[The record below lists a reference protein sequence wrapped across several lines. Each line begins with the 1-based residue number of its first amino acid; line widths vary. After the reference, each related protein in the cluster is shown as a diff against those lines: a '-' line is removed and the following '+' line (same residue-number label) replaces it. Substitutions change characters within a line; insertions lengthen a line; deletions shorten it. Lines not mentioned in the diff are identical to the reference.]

1 MDHLR
6 EFERRGDDTAVP
18 SWLRRVAT
26 PLIWREWDRDLS
38 NHPSLEFREYIL
50 GGIKN
55 GFRIGFNRRA
65 NCRSASR
72 NLHSAVENAAV
83 VREYL
88 AKEVPLGRIVGP
100 IVPSLA
106 PANTQISPFG
116 VIPKPHQPGKWRLI
130 VDLSSPASY
139 SINDGIEPELCSLH
153 YLQAIVQSGCGTLLA
168 KMDVESAYRMVPVH
182 PQDWALLAVQWAGQL
197 FFDTRLPF
205 GLRSAP
211 KVFTAVAD
219 ALQWSFTRQGV
230 SWVEHYLDDYVT
242 MGPPKSEK
250 CRQNL
255 ESMLAT
261 CRRLG
266 VPVAPAKCMGPTSVL
281 VFLGFELDTNALVV
295 RLPAEKLRRT
305 QLLVREW
312 MGKKACRRREL
323 ESLLGHLQHAATV
336 IHPGRTFVRR
346 LIELVAAFKNRDH
359 WVRLGESTWS
369 DLSWWSTFMEG
380 WNGVSLMPS
389 VEVVPGPLVS
399 DASRSWGCGAHL
411 GTSWFQWKWEG
422 PAVEW
427 DIAAKELLP
436 IILALTVWGKQW
448 AGKRVECLCDN
459 MSVVAVV
466 NAGRTK
472 DKTLMH
478 LLRWMFFIA
487 AIHNVRIQASHL
499 PGASNVAADAL
510 SRNRVSQFVQV
521 MPEAEK
527 DPTAIPQ
534 PLINLTVREQPNW
547 TSARWARLFS
557 DCCRQA

>member
-72 NLHSAVENAAV
+72 NLHSALENAAV

-88 AKEVPLGRIVGP
+88 AKEVSLGRIVGP

-139 SINDGIEPELCSLH
+139 SINDGIELELCSLH
-153 YLQAIVQSGCGTLLA
+153 YLRLDEVLQAIVQSGRGTLLA

-182 PQDWALLAVQWAGQL
+182 PQDRAHLAVQWAGQL

-219 ALQWSFTRQGV
+219 ALQWSFMRQGV

-242 MGPPKSEK
+242 MGPPKSET

-312 MGKKACRRREL
+312 MGKKACRRRGVGVATRP
-323 ESLLGHLQHAATV
+323 SAACS
-336 IHPGRTFVRR
+336 HCYPPRPDLRT
-346 LIELVAAFKNRDH
+346 
-359 WVRLGESTWS
+359 
-369 DLSWWSTFMEG
+369 
-380 WNGVSLMPS
+380 
-389 VEVVPGPLVS
+389 
-399 DASRSWGCGAHL
+399 
-411 GTSWFQWKWEG
+411 
-422 PAVEW
+422 PA
-427 DIAAKELLP
+427 D
-436 IILALTVWGKQW
+436 
-448 AGKRVECLCDN
+448 
-459 MSVVAVV
+459 
-466 NAGRTK
+466 
-472 DKTLMH
+472 
-478 LLRWMFFIA
+478 
-487 AIHNVRIQASHL
+487 
-499 PGASNVAADAL
+499 
-510 SRNRVSQFVQV
+510 
-521 MPEAEK
+521 
-527 DPTAIPQ
+527 
-534 PLINLTVREQPNW
+534 
-547 TSARWARLFS
+547 
-557 DCCRQA
+557 